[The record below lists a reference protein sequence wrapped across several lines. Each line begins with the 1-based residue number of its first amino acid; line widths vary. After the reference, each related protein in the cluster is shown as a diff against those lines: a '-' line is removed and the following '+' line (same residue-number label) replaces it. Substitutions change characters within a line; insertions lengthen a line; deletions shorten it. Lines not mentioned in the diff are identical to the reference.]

1 VSSEAEASSGSIG
14 IAGGGMGVGSTFLG
28 LLGINASKRSD
39 KARSSQRTLTVVVR
53 FSAAGT
59 VETFTWHD
67 SRF

>member
-1 VSSEAEASSGSIG
+1 
-14 IAGGGMGVGSTFLG
+14 MGVGSTFAG